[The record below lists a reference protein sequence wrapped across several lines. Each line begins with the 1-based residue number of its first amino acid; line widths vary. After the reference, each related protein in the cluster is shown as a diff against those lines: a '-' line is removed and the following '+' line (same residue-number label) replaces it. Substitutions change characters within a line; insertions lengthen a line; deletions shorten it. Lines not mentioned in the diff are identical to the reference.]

1 MRRDHSVF
9 SKRFIVHMD
18 VHLFHR
24 SNCPLYQAI
33 IEFPGVIILRN
44 AAGTEKY
51 PFAARVVS
59 QQLWLDEKFPVH
71 RNAGVL
77 PRSTGGPKVKY
88 TLTSPPVKNSCRY
101 LHTSCHL
108 RAVVL
113 KDSLLSLVQRSMCLR
128 HLPPM
133 LSCQR
138 SHISGRW
145 AVTGRIGDESVA
157 TGGVEISLETV

>member
-24 SNCPLYQAI
+24 PNCPLYQAI
-33 IEFPGVIILRN
+33 IESPGVVILRN

-59 QQLWLDEKFPVH
+59 QQLWLDENFPVDK
-71 RNAGVL
+71 NAGVL
-77 PRSTGGPKVKY
+77 SRFTGGPKVKY
-88 TLTSPPVKNSCRY
+88 TLTSPPFKNSCRY

-108 RAVVL
+108 KAVVL

-128 HLPPM
+128 PPM
-133 LSCQR
+133 LFCQR
-138 SHISGRW
+138 SHTSGRW
-145 AVTGRIGDESVA
+145 PVTGRIGDESVA